1 MEVTSLE
8 TYIGVLPFLVAF
20 LQKEIDIVSLRKAD
34 AHDACRDGLRVVA
47 NTTVPSKLVGNL
59 AIAETLLTHLHHEF
73 VVGVQLM
80 RDTLMVRRKTLSLTT
95 VTAAEGT
102 RNTGR
107 LLVEEIIV
115 FVQNEGLGVVGLSTG
130 DRTLEGLTLLRET
143 VRSSAL
149 ALRASDVVVI
159 LRIIVI
165 CLVLIIVLRDTEII
179 EAVEL
184 EVAIVE
190 LG

>member
-1 MEVTSLE
+1 
-8 TYIGVLPFLVAF
+8 
-20 LQKEIDIVSLRKAD
+20 
-34 AHDACRDGLRVVA
+34 
-47 NTTVPSKLVGNL
+47 
-59 AIAETLLTHLHHEF
+59 
-73 VVGVQLM
+73 M

-130 DRTLEGLTLLRET
+130 DKTLEGLTLLRET

-149 ALRASDVVVI
+149 ALRASGYVVI

-165 CLVLIIVLRDTEII
+165 CLVLIIVLRDTEIV

-184 EVAIVE
+184 EVAIVG